1 MRPPTAA
8 PGVRWAVPQVTAA
21 LQFTRQRLDVC
32 AGVWCQPLGLSHCWV
47 LWPVPGG
54 FSCLPCFS
62 WSMKLSFSFSDDETL
77 VPLWKPA
84 LNGCPVWV
92 GLGLVSLFLGC
103 LDINSSVKGARFV
116 RFCDS
121 FNIPLI
127 TFVDVP
133 GFLPGESLMEVGQER
148 WFCPVRRPLYLEVL
162 LYSSL
167 RICDVAILWV
177 SGG

>member
-1 MRPPTAA
+1 M
-8 PGVRWAVPQVTAA
+8 VPASGA
-21 LQFTRQRLDVC
+21 E
-32 AGVWCQPLGLSHCWV
+32 
-47 LWPVPGG
+47 PVPGG

-92 GLGLVSLFLGC
+92 GLGVVSLFLGC

-162 LYSSL
+162 LHSSL

-177 SGG
+177 SGGWGWLGWPCGEGEALTAESGGWALGRLCGDPVTCS

>member
-1 MRPPTAA
+1 MGCASGDSCPSVHQTKTGCLCW
-8 PGVRWAVPQVTAA
+8 GVVPASGA
-21 LQFTRQRLDVC
+21 E
-32 AGVWCQPLGLSHCWV
+32 
-47 LWPVPGG
+47 PVPGG

-92 GLGLVSLFLGC
+92 GLGVVSLFLGC

-162 LYSSL
+162 LHSSL

-177 SGG
+177 SGGWVAP